1 MFFSFSL
8 KKNLR
13 GMKIIFYA
21 RSFYL
26 GFTPCMNY
34 LNVNEIVKNKNVK
47 KKNWSY
53 KTNIR
58 ADKKIRINK
67 HIMIFYVYSK
77 SIIFFSKYWTK
88 LTTKLP

>member
-1 MFFSFSL
+1 MFFFFFL

-34 LNVNEIVKNKNVK
+34 LNVNEIVKKK
-47 KKNWSY
+47 CKTKKNEVIKQILGLTKKY
-53 KTNIR
+53 ALINI
-58 ADKKIRINK
+58 
-67 HIMIFYVYSK
+67 
-77 SIIFFSKYWTK
+77 
-88 LTTKLP
+88 